1 MVQLESGMCTN
12 TLNGFDL
19 RDMQS
24 YVSRLFLLMANESLK
39 LVLFVDNEPWTT
51 KENLSKPAELWQ
63 LMLTQSR
70 VSPFANRKRKKFSG
84 QLSREDLHSKA
95 TLTGDNSQRKGS
107 IPEQHESS
115 DSGWLSLKR
124 YFQCQCKALA
134 HVKKPYHGLHGCV
147 TFEILWADVRG
158 INYSN
163 ELQADTC
170 IALEAKT
177 MIKREFDSLEEAQ
190 TFYALERC
198 RRISQYG
205 IQPAEASGEESFGEG
220 FQSDKSAMG
229 CSCVSDTSATSWSVD
244 GSSTTDE
251 NPDAGDRTGLRM
263 PFAEEVDHGE
273 RTCNES
279 GRRALEFVTPPSSP
293 DRTFFCQCLDTWT
306 GYSHIQSEPFR
317 DSLVV
322 LRFAEPLLPFEL
334 KKIITADPRLLKMLE
349 SGLPSWV
356 IFLQSYPI
364 FCHMYRPWMRPL
376 CGTIYYMVSVVTVL
390 IGFYDL
396 YKNVPVL
403 KATAAHL
410 CGPLFEWIEGWEMVS
425 RLKYLG
431 TMLVLQ
437 NFEKAFQWALM
448 TVRAFRQLTSLL
460 MRPIVEPLTLLGD
473 ILLPLWTSLLEGILA
488 FGDLISPLIFTT
500 FSTVTGIF
508 SFLLWPFYIL
518 VSTLWNLGVYPLL
531 VATWALLG
539 LPVQAIRMLL
549 SVAAGVV
556 DGIIDMLQLILASAM
571 PSFSTFQGAKA
582 VTPGPSMWRA
592 LWNDIFSKVF
602 RAVRSIVNGF
612 MAFFTA
618 CNRHRLSIYNHVVAC
633 LFRLTTILNSG
644 QTAAVTA
651 CKQLF
656 LVPGSKPGVNEKVEE
671 NGEELRC
678 RNRSRE
684 KKCVSTSF

>member
-1 MVQLESGMCTN
+1 MNLMVCVCVGVDETETESVSITEIELESEWKKKTN
-12 TLNGFDL
+12 WNVFC

-70 VSPFANRKRKKFSG
+70 VSPFANRKRKTFSG

-205 IQPAEASGEESFGEG
+205 IQAAEASGEDSFGEG

-229 CSCVSDTSATSWSVD
+229 CSCISDTSATSWSVD
-244 GSSTTDE
+244 GSSITDE

-279 GRRALEFVTPPSSP
+279 GSRALEFVTPPSSP

-306 GYSHIQSEPFR
+306 GCDWCSEPIYNSNGLHQIRDDILDCMSTLHLQEYAKEPFKNYEKKGGACCCNLKSAENRSRVGNDWGLWRVFSGSSFDTGQPPGVDCSPGILGDEVCNWSALQQKSFLKHHYLLESADSHIQSEPFR
-317 DSLVV
+317 DTLVV

-518 VSTLWNLGVYPLL
+518 VSTLWNLGECPQLL
-531 VATWALLG
+531 
-539 LPVQAIRMLL
+539 I
-549 SVAAGVV
+549 
-556 DGIIDMLQLILASAM
+556 
-571 PSFSTFQGAKA
+571 STCC
-582 VTPGPSMWRA
+582 RA
-592 LWNDIFSKVF
+592 
-602 RAVRSIVNGF
+602 
-612 MAFFTA
+612 
-618 CNRHRLSIYNHVVAC
+618 
-633 LFRLTTILNSG
+633 
-644 QTAAVTA
+644 
-651 CKQLF
+651 
-656 LVPGSKPGVNEKVEE
+656 EKLCTKE
-671 NGEELRC
+671 
-678 RNRSRE
+678 
-684 KKCVSTSF
+684 